1 MQTFFFGLFYR
12 AVDGNRLFT
21 RHSTRHHNLHR
32 VLATG
37 LLGLAI
43 SGCSSLSGFG
53 NANPDVDGTESNAS
67 APSSMPASAAPDS
80 TPVYGDF
87 TPEVL
92 YLLTSAEIA
101 AQRGRYDITLGH
113 YVRAAQISRDAGVI
127 ERATRIA
134 LSLNSDNAQQELV
147 KLWLEVEPDSIEA
160 HRSAAIQAIK
170 SNDLALALVH
180 MERIMELGGDADFD
194 SLAAMASSLSAER
207 QQQLLALY
215 LNLAERQS
223 DNPELEYSI
232 ALLMKIRDM
241 PQPALERL
249 HTLLKKH
256 PTFQPAIILKGDL
269 LYVSDQK
276 RAALDHLMTNTRR
289 FPGNRQMGA
298 LFGRM
303 LVNEGELQAAQDE
316 FERLVK
322 RYPDISELRL
332 SHALVAIENQ
342 QVDIARKELT
352 FLLNRGQ
359 QTAEANYYL
368 GRLADNENRPI
379 QAINYYQAVSEGVYY
394 LPAQA
399 RAGTLLAETGE
410 LDQAVNAIQRLR
422 QTNPGRSE
430 ALWMIEINLLLEQGQ
445 QQQAAEAV
453 EQALLQHPDNI
464 QIRYARAMM
473 MDSQGNTS
481 EAVQDLEQ
489 IVRDDANNAVA
500 LNALGYI
507 LIIRTERLFE
517 ARLLIERALE
527 LEPENPAILDS
538 MGWLLYREGKLQ
550 QALEYLSRAWT
561 AFPDP
566 EIAAH
571 YGEVLWMTGADEQ
584 ARIIWE
590 QGLKQDPQHEVLLET
605 IERVGSQPVPNIN
618 VVDTKAGE

>member
-12 AVDGNRLFT
+12 VVDVTLNAT
-21 RHSTRHHNLHR
+21 RHRSLNRA
-32 VLATG
+32 LATG

-43 SGCSSLSGFG
+43 SGCSSLPGFSD
-53 NANPDVDGTESNAS
+53 ANIDTNSTEPETS
-67 APSSMPASAAPDS
+67 APSAINSPPE
-80 TPVYGDF
+80 YGNF
-87 TPEVL
+87 EPEVL

-101 AQRGRYDITLGH
+101 AQRGQYDITLGH
-113 YVRAAQISRDAGVI
+113 YMRAAQVSRDAGVI

-134 LSLNSDNAQQELV
+134 QSLNSDAAQMELV

-160 HRSAAIQAIK
+160 HRSAAIQAVK
-170 SNDLALALVH
+170 SDDLDLALVH
-180 MERIMELGGDADFD
+180 MEQIVELGGDADFD

-207 QQQLLALY
+207 QQQLLSLY
-215 LNLAERQS
+215 LDVAERYS

-241 PQPALERL
+241 PQPALLRL
-249 HTLLKKH
+249 QALLKKH

-269 LYVSDQK
+269 LYTSDQK
-276 RAALDHLMTNTRR
+276 RVALDHLMTNTRR
-289 FPGNRQMGA
+289 FPGNRQMGT
-298 LFGRM
+298 LYGRM
-303 LVNEGELQAAQDE
+303 LVSEGELQAAQDE

-332 SHALVAIENQ
+332 AHALVAIENRQ
-342 QVDIARKELT
+342 ADIARKELT

-368 GRLADNENRPI
+368 GLLADNENQSVR
-379 QAINYYQAVSEGVYY
+379 AINYYQAVGDGAYY

-399 RAGTLLAETGE
+399 RASTLLAESGE
-410 LDQAVNAIQRLR
+410 LEQAIDAIQRLR

-430 ALWMIEINLLLEQGQ
+430 ALWMIEINVLLEQGQ
-445 QQQAAEAV
+445 QQQAATAID
-453 EQALLQHPDNI
+453 QALLQHPNNV
-464 QIRYARAMM
+464 QIRYARAML
-473 MDSQGNTS
+473 MDSQGNTA
-481 EAVQDLEQ
+481 EAVQDLKQ

-507 LIIRTERLFE
+507 LTVRTDRLFE
-517 ARLLIERALE
+517 ARQMIGQALE

-550 QALEYLSRAWT
+550 QALDYLSRAWT

-566 EIAAH
+566 EVAAH

-590 QGLKQDPQHEVLLET
+590 QGLKQDSQHEVLLET
-605 IERVGSQPVPNIN
+605 IERVGSQSVPNTDAADAM
-618 VVDTKAGE
+618 VGE

>member
-12 AVDGNRLFT
+12 AVDGNR
-21 RHSTRHHNLHR
+21 HSSRHHNLHR

-43 SGCSSLSGFG
+43 SGCSSLSGFD
-53 NANPDVDGTESNAS
+53 NVNPDVDGAESNAS
-67 APSSMPASAAPDS
+67 VPNSMPASVAPDS
-80 TPVYGDF
+80 TPVYGNF
-87 TPEVL
+87 EPEVL

-113 YVRAAQISRDAGVI
+113 YVRAAQMSRDVGVI

-134 LSLNSDNAQQELV
+134 QSLNSDNAQQELV
-147 KLWLEVEPDSIEA
+147 TLWLEVEPDSIEA
-160 HRSAAIQAIK
+160 HRSAAIQAVK

-194 SLAAMASSLSAER
+194 SLAAMTASLSAER
-207 QQQLLALY
+207 QQQLLSLY
-215 LNLAERQS
+215 LNLAERHS

-241 PQPALERL
+241 PQPALARL
-249 HTLLKKH
+249 QTLLEKH

-298 LFGRM
+298 LYGRM

-316 FERLVK
+316 FERLVN
-322 RYPDISELRL
+322 RYPDMSELRL

-342 QVDIARKELT
+342 QGDIARKELT
-352 FLLNRGQ
+352 LLLNRGQ
-359 QTAEANYYL
+359 QAAEANYYL
-368 GRLADNENRPI
+368 GRLADNENRPV
-379 QAINYYQAVSEGVYY
+379 QAINYYQAVGEGVYY

-410 LDQAVNAIQRLR
+410 LEQAVDAIQRLR

-430 ALWMIEINLLLEQGQ
+430 ALWMIEINLLQEQGQ
-445 QQQAAEAV
+445 QQQAAEAID
-453 EQALLQHPDNI
+453 QALLQHPDNI

-473 MDSQGNTS
+473 MDSQGNTA

-517 ARLLIERALE
+517 ARQLIGRALE

-550 QALEYLSRAWT
+550 QALDYLSRAWA

-566 EIAAH
+566 EVAAH

-605 IERVGSQPVPNIN
+605 IERLGSQPVPDTDA
-618 VVDTKAGE
+618 VDATAGE

>member
-1 MQTFFFGLFYR
+1 MQTFFFGLFCR
-12 AVDGNRLFT
+12 AVDGNHHFT
-21 RHSTRHHNLHR
+21 RHRNLPR

-37 LLGLAI
+37 LVGLAI
-43 SGCSSLSGFG
+43 SGCGSLAGFDNVSPDMGGVESGTSVP
-53 NANPDVDGTESNAS
+53 ATEIA
-67 APSSMPASAAPDS
+67 DS
-80 TPVYGDF
+80 TPVYGNF
-87 TPEVL
+87 EPEVL

-113 YVRAAQISRDAGVI
+113 YVRAAQVSRDVGVI

-134 LSLNSDNAQQELV
+134 QSLNSENAQQELV

-160 HRSAAIQAIK
+160 HRSAAIQAV
-170 SNDLALALVH
+170 NGNNLTLALVH

-207 QQQLLALY
+207 QQQLLSLY
-215 LNLAERQS
+215 LDLAERHS

-241 PQPALERL
+241 PQPALARL
-249 HTLLKKH
+249 QTLLEKH

-269 LYVSDQK
+269 LYGSDQK

-289 FPGNRQMGA
+289 FPGNRQMGT
-298 LFGRM
+298 LYGRM

-316 FERLVK
+316 FERLVN
-322 RYPDISELRL
+322 RYPDMSELRL

-342 QVDIARKELT
+342 QGDIARKELT
-352 FLLNRGQ
+352 LLLNRGQ
-359 QTAEANYYL
+359 QAAEANYYL
-368 GRLADNENRPI
+368 GRLADNENRPA
-379 QAINYYQAVSEGVYY
+379 QAINFYQAVGEGVYY

-399 RAGTLLAETGE
+399 RASTLLAETGE
-410 LDQAVNAIQRLR
+410 LEQAVTAIQQLR

-430 ALWMIEINLLLEQGQ
+430 ALWMIEINLLLEQGW
-445 QQQAAEAV
+445 QQQAAAAID
-453 EQALLQHPDNI
+453 QALLQHPDNI

-473 MDSQGNTS
+473 MDSQGNTA

-489 IVRDDANNAVA
+489 IVRDDADNPVA

-507 LIIRTERLFE
+507 LTVRTERLFE
-517 ARLLIERALE
+517 ARQLIARALE
-527 LEPENPAILDS
+527 LDPENPAILDS

-550 QALEYLSRAWT
+550 QALNYLSRAWA

-566 EIAAH
+566 EVAAH
-571 YGEVLWMTGADEQ
+571 YGEVLWMTGANEQ

-605 IERVGSQPVPNIN
+605 IERVGSQPVPGTGA
-618 VVDTKAGE
+618 VDAMDGE

>member
-12 AVDGNRLFT
+12 AVDGNRHFN
-21 RHSTRHHNLHR
+21 RHHNLHR

-37 LLGLAI
+37 LLSLAI
-43 SGCSSLSGFG
+43 SGCSSFSGFD
-53 NANPDVDGTESNAS
+53 NVNPDVIGAESNAS
-67 APSSMPASAAPDS
+67 APNASPTSEAPDS
-80 TPVYGDF
+80 PPVYGNF
-87 TPEVL
+87 EPEVL

-113 YVRAAQISRDAGVI
+113 YVRAAQVSRDVGVI

-134 LSLNSDNAQQELV
+134 QSLNSENTQQELV

-160 HRSAAIQAIK
+160 HRSAAIQAVK
-170 SNDLALALVH
+170 SNDLALALVY

-194 SLAAMASSLSAER
+194 SLAAMAAGLSVER
-207 QQQLLALY
+207 QQQLLTLY
-215 LNLAERQS
+215 LDLAERHS

-241 PQPALERL
+241 PQPALARL
-249 HTLLKKH
+249 QTLLEKH

-269 LYVSDQK
+269 LYGSDQK
-276 RAALDHLMTNTRR
+276 RTALDHLMTNTRR
-289 FPGNRQMGA
+289 FPGNQKMGA
-298 LFGRM
+298 LYGRM

-322 RYPDISELRL
+322 RYPDMSELRL

-342 QVDIARKELT
+342 QGDIARKELT

-359 QTAEANYYL
+359 QAAEANYYL

-399 RAGTLLAETGE
+399 RASTLLAETGK
-410 LDQAVNAIQRLR
+410 LDQAVNAIQQLR

-430 ALWMIEINLLLEQGQ
+430 ALWMIEINLLLNQGQ
-445 QQQAAEAV
+445 QQQAAEAI

-473 MDSQGNTS
+473 MDSQGNTA

-489 IVRDDANNAVA
+489 IVRDDADNAVA

-507 LIIRTERLFE
+507 LTIRTERLFE
-517 ARLLIERALE
+517 ARQLIGRALE

-550 QALEYLSRAWT
+550 QALDYLSRAWA

-566 EIAAH
+566 EVAAH

-605 IERVGSQPVPNIN
+605 IERVGTQPASSTDAVEA
-618 VVDTKAGE
+618 TAGE

>member
-12 AVDGNRLFT
+12 AVDGNRL
-21 RHSTRHHNLHR
+21 STRHHNLHR

-43 SGCSSLSGFG
+43 SGCSSLSGFD
-53 NANPDVDGTESNAS
+53 NVNPDVDVAESSAS
-67 APSSMPASAAPDS
+67 APNSMPASVAPDS
-80 TPVYGDF
+80 TPVYGNF
-87 TPEVL
+87 EPEVL

-113 YVRAAQISRDAGVI
+113 YVRAAQVSRDVGVI

-134 LSLNSDNAQQELV
+134 QSLNSDNAQQELV

-160 HRSAAIQAIK
+160 HRSAAIQAVK

-180 MERIMELGGDADFD
+180 MERIMELGGDADLD
-194 SLAAMASSLSAER
+194 SLAAMAGSLPAER
-207 QQQLLALY
+207 QQQLLSLY
-215 LNLAERQS
+215 LNLAERHS
-223 DNPELEYSI
+223 DSPELEYSI

-241 PQPALERL
+241 PQPALARL
-249 HTLLKKH
+249 QTLLKKH

-269 LYVSDQK
+269 LYSSDQK

-298 LFGRM
+298 LYGRM

-316 FERLVK
+316 FERLVA
-322 RYPDISELRL
+322 RYPDMSELRL

-342 QVDIARKELT
+342 QGDIARKELT

-359 QTAEANYYL
+359 QAAEANYYL
-368 GRLADNENRPI
+368 GQLADNENQRV
-379 QAINYYQAVSEGVYY
+379 QAINYYQAVGEGVYY

-399 RAGTLLAETGE
+399 RASTLLAETGE
-410 LDQAVNAIQRLR
+410 LEQAVDAIQRLR

-445 QQQAAEAV
+445 QQQSAEAI

-473 MDSQGNTS
+473 MDSQGNTA

-489 IVRDDANNAVA
+489 IVRDDADNAVA

-517 ARLLIERALE
+517 ARQLIGRALE

-550 QALEYLSRAWT
+550 QALDYLSRAWT

-566 EIAAH
+566 EVAAH

-605 IERVGSQPVPNIN
+605 IERLGSQPVPNTDA
-618 VVDTKAGE
+618 VDATAGE

>member
-12 AVDGNRLFT
+12 AVDGNRHFT
-21 RHSTRHHNLHR
+21 RHHKLHR
-32 VLATG
+32 VFATG

-43 SGCSSLSGFG
+43 SGCSSFSGFD
-53 NANPDVDGTESNAS
+53 NVNPDVIGAESNAS
-67 APSSMPASAAPDS
+67 APNASPTSEAPDS
-80 TPVYGDF
+80 PPVYGNF
-87 TPEVL
+87 EPEVL

-101 AQRGRYDITLGH
+101 AQRGHYDITLGH
-113 YVRAAQISRDAGVI
+113 YVRAAQVSRDVGVI

-134 LSLNSDNAQQELV
+134 QSLNSENTQQELV

-160 HRSAAIQAIK
+160 HRSAAIQAVK

-194 SLAAMASSLSAER
+194 SLAAMAAGLSVER
-207 QQQLLALY
+207 QQQLLTLY
-215 LNLAERQS
+215 LDLTERHS

-241 PQPALERL
+241 PQPALARL
-249 HTLLKKH
+249 QTLLEKH

-269 LYVSDQK
+269 LYGSDQK
-276 RAALDHLMTNTRR
+276 RTALDHLMTNTRR
-289 FPGNRQMGA
+289 FPGNQKMGA
-298 LFGRM
+298 LYGRM

-322 RYPDISELRL
+322 RYPDMSELRL

-342 QVDIARKELT
+342 QGDIARKELT

-359 QTAEANYYL
+359 QAAEANYYL

-379 QAINYYQAVSEGVYY
+379 QAISYYQAVSEGVYY

-399 RAGTLLAETGE
+399 RASTLLAETGKLE
-410 LDQAVNAIQRLR
+410 QAVNAIQQLR

-430 ALWMIEINLLLEQGQ
+430 ALWMIEINLLLNQGQ
-445 QQQAAEAV
+445 QQQAAEAI

-473 MDSQGNTS
+473 MDSQGNTA

-489 IVRDDANNAVA
+489 IVRDDADNAVA

-507 LIIRTERLFE
+507 LTIRTERLFE
-517 ARLLIERALE
+517 ARQLIGRALE

-550 QALEYLSRAWT
+550 QALDYLSRAWA

-566 EIAAH
+566 EVAAH

-605 IERVGSQPVPNIN
+605 IERVGTQPASSTDAVE
-618 VVDTKAGE
+618 VTAGE

>member
-1 MQTFFFGLFYR
+1 MQTFFFGLFHR
-12 AVDGNRLFT
+12 AVDGAVNGN
-21 RHSTRHHNLHR
+21 RHSTRHSARHCNLPR
-32 VLATG
+32 ILAVG

-43 SGCSSLSGFG
+43 SGCSSLAGFDD
-53 NANPDVDGTESNAS
+53 ANPDMDAVESKA
-67 APSSMPASAAPDS
+67 SMPAAEATNSA
-80 TPVYGDF
+80 PVYGDF
-87 TPEVL
+87 EPEVL

-113 YVRAAQISRDAGVI
+113 YMRAAQVSRDLGVI

-134 LSLNSDNAQQELV
+134 QSLNSDSAQQELV
-147 KLWLEVEPDSIEA
+147 KLWLEVEPDSIGA

-170 SNDLALALVH
+170 NNDLTLALVH

-194 SLAAMASSLSAER
+194 SLAAMTASLSAER
-207 QQQLLALY
+207 QQQLLSLY
-215 LNLAERQS
+215 LNLAERHS

-241 PQPALERL
+241 PQSAMARL
-249 HTLLKKH
+249 QTLLEKH

-269 LYVSDQK
+269 LYGSDQK

-289 FPGNRQMGA
+289 FPGNRQMGT
-298 LFGRM
+298 LYGRM
-303 LVNEGELQAAQDE
+303 LINEGELQAAQDE

-322 RYPDISELRL
+322 RYPDMSELRL

-342 QVDIARKELT
+342 QGDIARKELT

-359 QTAEANYYL
+359 QASEANYYL
-368 GRLADNENRPI
+368 GRLADNENRFV
-379 QAINYYQAVSEGVYY
+379 QAINFYQAVGDGAYY

-399 RAGTLLAETGE
+399 RASTLLAETGE
-410 LDQAVNAIQRLR
+410 LKQAVDAIQRLR
-422 QTNPGRSE
+422 ETNPGRSE

-445 QQQAAEAV
+445 QQQAAAAID
-453 EQALLQHPDNI
+453 QALLQHPNNI
-464 QIRYARAMM
+464 QIRYARAML
-473 MDSQGNTS
+473 MDSQGNTA

-489 IVRDDANNAVA
+489 IVRDDADNAVA

-507 LIIRTERLFE
+507 LTIRTERLFE
-517 ARLLIERALE
+517 ARQLIVRALE

-550 QALEYLSRAWT
+550 QALDYLSRAWA

-566 EIAAH
+566 EVAAH

-590 QGLKQDPQHEVLLET
+590 QGLKQNPQHEVLLET
-605 IERVGSQPVPNIN
+605 IERVGSQPLPNTDA
-618 VVDTKAGE
+618 VDARADE